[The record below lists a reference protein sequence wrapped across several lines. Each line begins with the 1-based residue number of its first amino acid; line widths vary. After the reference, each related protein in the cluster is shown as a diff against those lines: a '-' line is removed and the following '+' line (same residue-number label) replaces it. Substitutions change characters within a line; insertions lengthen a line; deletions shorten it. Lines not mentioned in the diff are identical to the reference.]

1 MAFSLRPAGSQPC
14 LSSNLPEQAQG
25 GDLGKLGGALW
36 EVQGHAPQIALIIA
50 EYDSPGLRVDRCTGC
65 SLPLSCPTRLPRGS
79 QVRRLVNCY
88 PWLAGW
94 LAGVGRYEY
103 AGEAEVD
110 RGGGCHLGHLPYDAT
125 WLFFYKQRDLTFTH
139 FQEPQGNLIGNPQV
153 SRKLTGWFPGN
164 NNLVSFRTSV
174 KIVGW

>member
-36 EVQGHAPQIALIIA
+36 EVQGHLPQIALIIA

-65 SLPLSCPTRLPRGS
+65 SLRLACPTRLPRGS
-79 QVRRLVNCY
+79 QVRSLVNCY
-88 PWLAGW
+88 PCLAGW
-94 LAGVGRYEY
+94 LALGVMNTQGRQRWIEE
-103 AGEAEVD
+103 EAV
-110 RGGGCHLGHLPYDAT
+110 T
-125 WLFFYKQRDLTFTH
+125 WVTCLMMPHGSSIYQQRDLTLAH
-139 FQEPQGNLIGNPQV
+139 FQEPQGNSIGNPQV

-164 NNLVSFRTSV
+164 NNSGVFQNFS
-174 KIVGW
+174 